1 MRISY
6 LTLALAAAFAVSA
19 LAPAAP
25 PKKTAKKKTS
35 AKAPVVK
42 KIGAENGL
50 VGIHLYDS
58 GLTLLKKYGNPID
71 IQGVSV
77 GGQAAGPG
85 SGFGGPAGG
94 PMGSM
99 GPMGPGGMR
108 GGAGPMGPSGA
119 GGGGGG
125 MAPALSDLKIDPET
139 LLYAPPGA
147 GSSGGNQGGGAPAG
161 GMQAPGMG
169 GSAAGAPPGMM
180 GGPGGPPGMMGGMGG
195 YPGMMGPGGAG
206 APAGSNMGSGFSGR
220 TVFTRWVYNRPSSR
234 YAFILD
240 KFNRVVQIEAIGL
253 QDSKVRTARGIGFG
267 AQFKQIITA
276 YGAPDAYEI
285 SGNSLVIRYLVKHKV
300 AFRLNRLGENKPHV
314 VTGIVVAAGKA

>member
-1 MRISY
+1 V
-6 LTLALAAAFAVSA
+6 FAVSA

-25 PKKTAKKKTS
+25 PKKTAKKKTPVKTVV
-35 AKAPVVK
+35 AKK

-58 GLTLLKKYGNPID
+58 GLTVLKKYGNPID
-71 IQGVSV
+71 IQGVSI
-77 GGQAAGPG
+77 GGQSAGPG

-94 PMGSM
+94 PLGPLGPMGPM

-108 GGAGPMGPSGA
+108 GGPGPMGPSGGP
-119 GGGGGG
+119 GGGI
-125 MAPALSDLKIDPET
+125 APALDELKLDPESV
-139 LLYAPPGA
+139 LYAPPG
-147 GSSGGNQGGGAPAG
+147 SGGPAGGTGSGGGAPRGGLQPPPGFGGPG
-161 GMQAPGMG
+161 GM
-169 GSAAGAPPGMM
+169 GAPPGMM
-180 GGPGGPPGMMGGMGG
+180 GPGGMGAP
-195 YPGMMGPGGAG
+195 PGMMGPGGMPGGMG
-206 APAGSNMGSGFSGR
+206 APGGLGAPGGSMMGSGFSGR
-220 TVFTRWVYNRPSSR
+220 TVFTRWVYHRPESR

-253 QDSKVRTARGIGFG
+253 KDSKVRTARGIGFG

-285 SGNSLVIRYLVKHKV
+285 SGNSLVIRYLVRHKV
-300 AFRLNRLGENKPHV
+300 AFRLNRLGENQPHV